1 MAIGSMPATTDSW
14 VCWPQP
20 QSSGADFSIM
30 PAVVPDDCRATT
42 AAHIPRAEFS
52 QQYLPTTYSSA
63 APVHPSTSPQY
74 HAPVSYGGY
83 NPNGGPPML
92 DAPFKP
98 RESLERIQPR
108 ALVFEPIEC
117 GAARERADEAPCGK
131 RSCSPSVK
139 IETNPDPSSPA
150 SEGAPPTTPVKA
162 APVHQFNTAIDNV
175 MRVIEAKREI
185 LEPTGESGSAQK
197 QEKDETAEDTQR
209 GRGKPKRKRF
219 CCDVPGCSKMFAQK
233 NNLDTHRRSHT
244 GESPYVCPYC
254 QRRFTQ
260 SVNLKTHI
268 NRHTGERPYECPQCD
283 KCFPQLSNV
292 KAHMKT
298 HIRRELRAIWVCR
311 FANCPK
317 AFTAKGNL
325 KAHQNTYHV
334 EEIEAFNAKLA
345 AVKDKSM
352 ISEEDKEM
360 ARYLVDVHNLA
371 NKGIKGRGKGRKVKR
386 VVMLHPPQH
395 QPSPSTSPISAPGH
409 AGVFQTSL
417 QPHAFPQLHVGQ
429 QQQQQ
434 HNHQQQQHHNQY
446 HPQQQQPQP
455 ATHGLPYYNLS
466 NQAAYGTSRP
476 PSMLF
481 GPLSIN
487 TREPYG
493 HGVYGMD
500 SDQLSDASSAHS
512 SPPGMHPFEDDH
524 GRGLAFGERLY

>member
-1 MAIGSMPATTDSW
+1 MAIGSLPANPESW
-14 VCWPQP
+14 ARWPYP
-20 QSSGADFSIM
+20 QHDGADFSMTPTTMISY
-30 PAVVPDDCRATT
+30 DCRTATT
-42 AAHIPRAEFS
+42 AHIPRPELS
-52 QQYLPTTYSSA
+52 QHFVPGTFSSA
-63 APVHPSTSPQY
+63 PMPSPPSPHYQAPI
-74 HAPVSYGGY
+74 SYDGY
-83 NPNGGPPML
+83 NPYSAPPML

-98 RESLERIQPR
+98 QESMERMQPR
-108 ALVFEPIEC
+108 CMVPDPVTNGGALGQVDGMPFI
-117 GAARERADEAPCGK
+117 K

-139 IETNPDPSSPA
+139 SEANSTLSSSPSPKA
-150 SEGAPPTTPVKA
+150 VACNAPAQATPL
-162 APVHQFNTAIDNV
+162 HQFNTAIDNV

-185 LEPTGESGSAQK
+185 LGPSDEVEFVQADE
-197 QEKDETAEDTQR
+197 EKKEVAKDSQTQR
-209 GRGKPKRKRF
+209 SRGKAKRKRF

-268 NRHTGERPYECPQCD
+268 NRHTGERPYECPECD

-292 KAHMKT
+292 KAHMRT
-298 HIRRELRAIWVCR
+298 HIRRELRAVWVCR

-345 AVKDKSM
+345 AMKDKSM

-360 ARYLVDVHNLA
+360 AKYLGDVHNLA

-386 VVMLHPPQH
+386 VMMLHPPQ
-395 QPSPSTSPISAPGH
+395 QQSSPATSPISTDGH
-409 AGVFQTSL
+409 AGPYPMSL
-417 QPHAFPQLHVGQ
+417 LPHALSHLHMTQQQQ

-434 HNHQQQQHHNQY
+434 HQTMH
-446 HPQQQQPQP
+446 
-455 ATHGLPYYNLS
+455 HGLPYYGVS
-466 NQAAYGTSRP
+466 NPAAYSMSRP
-476 PSMLF
+476 PNMLF
-481 GPLSIN
+481 GSLSIN

-493 HGVYGMD
+493 HGGYGMD
-500 SDQLSDASSAHS
+500 SDQLSDASSVHGS
-512 SPPGMHPFEDDH
+512 TPVMHTYEDEH
-524 GRGLAFGERLY
+524 GRELAFGERLY

>member
-1 MAIGSMPATTDSW
+1 MAIGSMPATADSW
-14 VCWPQP
+14 GCWPQP
-20 QSSGADFSIM
+20 QPGGADFGM
-30 PAVVPDDCRATT
+30 MQAGLVPYDCRATT
-42 AAHIPRAEFS
+42 AAHIPRAELS
-52 QQYLPTTYSSA
+52 QHYLPTTFSSA
-63 APVHPSTSPQY
+63 APVHPPASPQY

-83 NPNGGPPML
+83 NPYGAPAML

-108 ALVFEPIEC
+108 GLVSEPAEY
-117 GAARERADEAPCGK
+117 GGARERADEVPCVK

-139 IETNPDPSSPA
+139 TETNLDPSSPA
-150 SEGAPPTTPVKA
+150 SEAAPPATPAQA

-185 LEPTGESGSAQK
+185 LEPTSEAESAQK
-197 QEKDETAEDTQR
+197 QEKDETGEDTQTQR
-209 GRGKPKRKRF
+209 SRSKPKRKRF
-219 CCDVPGCSKMFAQK
+219 CCDIPGCSKKFAQK

-268 NRHTGERPYECPQCD
+268 NRHTGERPYECPECD

-298 HIRRELRAIWVCR
+298 HIRRELRAVW
-311 FANCPK
+311 
-317 AFTAKGNL
+317 
-325 KAHQNTYHV
+325 AHQNTYHV

-386 VVMLHPPQH
+386 VLMLHPPQH
-395 QPSPSTSPISAPGH
+395 QASPSTSPVSATGH
-409 AGVFQTSL
+409 TGPYQMSL
-417 QPHAFPQLHVGQ
+417 QPHAFPQQQQQ

-434 HNHQQQQHHNQY
+434 HHQHHHHQQQQQHHHHQQQQHHHQQ
-446 HPQQQQPQP
+446 HQQHQQQPAP
-455 ATHGLPYYNLS
+455 HGLPYYGLS
-466 NQAAYGTSRP
+466 NPAAYSMSRH

-512 SPPGMHPFEDDH
+512 SPAVMHPFEDEH
-524 GRGLAFGERLY
+524 GRELAFGERLY